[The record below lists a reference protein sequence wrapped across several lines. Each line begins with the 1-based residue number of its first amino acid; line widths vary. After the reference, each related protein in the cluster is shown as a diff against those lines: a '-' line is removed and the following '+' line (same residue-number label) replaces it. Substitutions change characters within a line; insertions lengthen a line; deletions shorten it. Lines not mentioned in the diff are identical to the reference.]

1 LCGWP
6 AFSRH
11 GFGGAAYGWHCRYC
25 RSLFVG
31 LALVMRGGGSGA
43 RLSETKAMVKV
54 ETGRERLNVTCRIYR
69 MELGVMRMV
78 RKREGRCTSIPAL
91 ERGVHNMRTKSHD
104 IKLPPSTTIHQTR
117 EQELQNLSA
126 ECIWAPTLISPQA
139 VEVIDRGYL

>member
-1 LCGWP
+1 MALP
-6 AFSRH
+6 ALRRLV
-11 GFGGAAYGWHCRYC
+11 CR
-25 RSLFVG
+25 VG
-31 LALVMRGGGSGA
+31 TGNERGGSGA

-78 RKREGRCTSIPAL
+78 RERKERCIPAL

-126 ECIWAPTLISPQA
+126 ECIWTPPATRNY
-139 VEVIDRGYL
+139 VII